1 MLSRC
6 ECTPST
12 VTGFGTDA
20 YDPSTNVL
28 VPNSPHRVDPKTLN
42 IPRHEDKTP
51 APIDP
56 SIDKWFY
63 ISGASA

>member
-1 MLSRC
+1 MFRC
-6 ECTPST
+6 EWYL
-12 VTGFGTDA
+12 VEDLQYLYTDGSH
-20 YDPSTNVL
+20 STNVL

-42 IPRHEDKTP
+42 IPKGEDKAP

>member
-1 MLSRC
+1 MSSHC
-6 ECTPST
+6 ESILNT
-12 VTGFGTDA
+12 VTGFDTDA
-20 YDPSTNVL
+20 QASSTNVL